1 MLSRGF
7 ASHLLNVGL
16 GVGMFVFED
25 ITEAAG
31 DDAREGMITN
41 TRDHLSYRND
51 RTDFS
56 QSVIYGVW

>member
-1 MLSRGF
+1 M
-7 ASHLLNVGL
+7 GL
-16 GVGMFVFED
+16 AVGMFVFED
-25 ITEAAG
+25 IAEAAG